1 MSWARAVIEGT
12 SGFIAQKRAA
22 EEQRRQFEQT
32 LRDMNPWLSGLGNLD
47 GLTYEP
53 IRGVP
58 DPSPPP
64 YTPGPCGGCGSRET
78 VTHDGAR
85 KCAYCRGD
93 R

>member
-1 MSWARAVIEGT
+1 MTRARAVIEGN

-32 LRDMNPWLSGLGNLD
+32 RRDMNPWLSGLGSL
-47 GLTYEP
+47 GVLTYEP

-58 DPSPPP
+58 DPSPTS

-78 VTHDGAR
+78 VIHDGAR
-85 KCAYCRGD
+85 MCAYCRGD